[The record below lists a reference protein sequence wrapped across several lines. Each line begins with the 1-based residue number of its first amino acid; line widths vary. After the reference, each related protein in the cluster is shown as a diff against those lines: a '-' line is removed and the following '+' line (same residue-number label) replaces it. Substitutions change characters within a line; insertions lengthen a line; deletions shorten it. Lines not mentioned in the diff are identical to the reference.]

1 MICSDL
7 EKNVRDWMKMND
19 LLFYFCLVMLNKD
32 INVCDVWKKE
42 GVDFLIL
49 AETFYDVGG
58 KEFFEIVDLELIL
71 IVI

>member
-1 MICSDL
+1 
-7 EKNVRDWMKMND
+7 
-19 LLFYFCLVMLNKD
+19 MLNKD

-49 AETFYDVGG
+49 AKTFYDVGG

>member
-1 MICSDL
+1 
-7 EKNVRDWMKMND
+7 MKMND